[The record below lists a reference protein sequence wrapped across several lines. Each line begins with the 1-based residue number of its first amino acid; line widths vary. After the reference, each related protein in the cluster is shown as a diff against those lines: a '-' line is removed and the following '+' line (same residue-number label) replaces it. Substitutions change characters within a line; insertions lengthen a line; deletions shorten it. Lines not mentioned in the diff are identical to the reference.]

1 MPTGRHRADGII
13 RIMLMTSEHGA
24 GEHGR
29 LVALVALKRSEVAK
43 SRLGSLPDPLRRRLA
58 WTMALDT
65 LRALAAVLPVI
76 VISNQPGIDAR
87 LRGEMVAGRVLA
99 ESHSVGINAALQHG
113 ERAALAA
120 GFRGVLASVGD
131 LPSLRADSVRAVLAA
146 AEQYPRAF
154 LADTSGTGTT
164 MLTAIGADLQPH
176 FQGRSAAAHRASGAI
191 GIGTQDLGRLV
202 PDARRDV
209 DSDVDLADAV
219 RLGLGPSTAQ
229 LFHGDQLGQYTV
241 ITVADQRPDGSSAAV
256 TGDGYRVNLPA
267 GAARPQLARL
277 AAGQR
282 LHAVVVGDQ
291 VLSAWLY

>member
-1 MPTGRHRADGII
+1 MPV
-13 RIMLMTSEHGA
+13 TSEHGA
-24 GEHGR
+24 AEQGQ
-29 LVALVALKRSEVAK
+29 LIALVALKRSEVAK

-87 LRGEMVAGRVLA
+87 LRSEKVAARVLA

-113 ERAALAA
+113 ERVALAA

-131 LPSLRADSVRAVLAA
+131 LPALRTESVRAVLAA
-146 AEQYPRAF
+146 AATYPRAF
-154 LADTSGTGTT
+154 LADTSGIGTT

-176 FQGRSAAAHRASGAI
+176 FQGRSAAAHRASGATFLDTDELI
-191 GIGTQDLGRLV
+191 RPV

-209 DSDVDLADAV
+209 DSEVDLADAV

-229 LFHGDQLGQYTV
+229 LFDGNRLGKYVV
-241 ITVADQRPDGSSAAV
+241 ITVGEQRPDGSSAAV
-256 TGDGYRVNLPA
+256 TGSGYRVNLPA
-267 GAARPQLARL
+267 GAAAPPLRRL
-277 AAGQR
+277 TAGQR
-282 LHAVVVGDQ
+282 LHAVVVDQQ